1 MKQPDTSAL
10 RERLAGYTSEQ
21 DIQELDGLTEK
32 INGQINGLHNL
43 LDEIKDLREEM
54 HGIHESLRHTLQ
66 RERTAFNALTAAK
79 DSAENIV
86 DGISNAI
93 VKAEQHTVIKAEV
106 STAELEKINQWSA
119 AHIKA
124 EEEIWTRQSK
134 KLARYLSKNEGI
146 WLSSRWLIFM
156 IIVQAVSYFAVI
168 FWAIFC
174 NFFPLAYI
182 HDNCT
187 SRLILCRNI
196 LGNILQTL
204 TLYVQMHEAP
214 GTAEGFFFHFSITAD
229 TTVILRLFSVSGG
242 IFPVRRFIFPP
253 MSAALR

>member
-32 INGQINGLHNL
+32 ISGQINGLHNL

-54 HGIHESLRHTLQ
+54 HGIHESLRHTFQ

-106 STAELEKINQWSA
+106 STAELVNVI
-119 AHIKA
+119 
-124 EEEIWTRQSK
+124 
-134 KLARYLSKNEGI
+134 LLM
-146 WLSSRWLIFM
+146 SSL
-156 IIVQAVSYFAVI
+156 
-168 FWAIFC
+168 
-174 NFFPLAYI
+174 
-182 HDNCT
+182 
-187 SRLILCRNI
+187 
-196 LGNILQTL
+196 
-204 TLYVQMHEAP
+204 LYVNNITTIHP
-214 GTAEGFFFHFSITAD
+214 CKRNRIGTK
-229 TTVILRLFSVSGG
+229 SV
-242 IFPVRRFIFPP
+242 F
-253 MSAALR
+253 

>member
-1 MKQPDTSAL
+1 
-10 RERLAGYTSEQ
+10 
-21 DIQELDGLTEK
+21 
-32 INGQINGLHNL
+32 
-43 LDEIKDLREEM
+43 M

-134 KLARYLSKNEGI
+134 KLARYLKRRH
-146 WLSSRWLIFM
+146 L
-156 IIVQAVSYFAVI
+156 A
-168 FWAIFC
+168 
-174 NFFPLAYI
+174 FFPLAYI

-242 IFPVRRFIFPP
+242 IFPARRFTIF
-253 MSAALR
+253 SR

>member
-32 INGQINGLHNL
+32 ISGQINGLHNL

-134 KLARYLSKNEGI
+134 KLARYL
-146 WLSSRWLIFM
+146 
-156 IIVQAVSYFAVI
+156 
-168 FWAIFC
+168 
-174 NFFPLAYI
+174 
-182 HDNCT
+182 
-187 SRLILCRNI
+187 LILCRNI

>member
-32 INGQINGLHNL
+32 ISGQINGLHNL

-86 DGISNAI
+86 DGICNAI

-134 KLARYLSKNEGI
+134 KLVRCLSKNEGI

-168 FWAIFC
+168 FWAIFSLFNNRRYNC
-174 NFFPLAYI
+174 YTSVIFRFGRNF
-182 HDNCT
+182 
-187 SRLILCRNI
+187 SRPTVYCFFNV
-196 LGNILQTL
+196 GN
-204 TLYVQMHEAP
+204 AP
-214 GTAEGFFFHFSITAD
+214 
-229 TTVILRLFSVSGG
+229 VS
-242 IFPVRRFIFPP
+242 
-253 MSAALR
+253 S